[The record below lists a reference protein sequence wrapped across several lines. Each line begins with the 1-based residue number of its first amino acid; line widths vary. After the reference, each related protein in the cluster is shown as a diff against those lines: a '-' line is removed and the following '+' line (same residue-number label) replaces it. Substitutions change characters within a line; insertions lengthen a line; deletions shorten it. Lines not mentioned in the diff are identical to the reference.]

1 MDAFI
6 EFFMAR
12 ERKSFQASCEKS
24 APRYSLPVLVV
35 LGDADDLEVEGDD
48 DADGEDEAER
58 VIGDGEDGVVPK
70 DGEAGAEL
78 GAERERRQRR
88 AGSAKDQDA
97 GLPVAGSLGKATG
110 VVVRRAPAIDVVLPG
125 IGEDRGWRC

>member
-1 MDAFI
+1 
-6 EFFMAR
+6 MAR

-88 AGSAKDQDA
+88 EARHGY
-97 GLPVAGSLGKATG
+97 
-110 VVVRRAPAIDVVLPG
+110 
-125 IGEDRGWRC
+125 GERDEPRHAD